1 MSTERAASA
10 TNPVP
15 GVPAEI
21 PDDPEALRRQIEQ
34 TRAEVGKTVEALAAK
49 TDLKAQA
56 KGKIGDVK
64 AQAKEKVDDVKEQ
77 ASAKVAELRG
87 RGGDTSPDQA
97 DNRAGDVLNGV
108 QERAKAQPVL
118 TFVAGIVVGFIVGKI
133 MG

>member
-10 TNPVP
+10 TNPAS
-15 GVPAEI
+15 GVPDEM
-21 PDDPEALRRQIEQ
+21 PDDPKALRRQIEQ

-56 KGKIGDVK
+56 KGKIEEVK
-64 AQAKEKVDDVKEQ
+64 AQAKEKVDEVKEQ

-87 RGGDTSPDQA
+87 ESGDASPGQA
-97 DNRAGDVLNGV
+97 HNQAGDVLDGV